1 MNEEPR
7 SSTWERVYQGTI
19 VEGGPPVLIF
29 AFASL
34 AAVIVGIASPGG
46 GLAIMALG
54 VLGAMLINFVDTRPT
69 RSGEAQ
75 SAEPEAAARRRKSSA
90 TESEG

>member
-7 SSTWERVYQGTI
+7 TSTLERVYQGTI

-34 AAVIVGIASPGG
+34 AAVIVGVASPGG

-54 VLGAMLINFVDTRPT
+54 VLGAMLINFVDTRPG
-69 RSGEAQ
+69 RGESQ
-75 SAEPEAAARRRKSSA
+75 PGEPEAPARRRKSPA
-90 TESEG
+90 TEAES

>member
-7 SSTWERVYQGTI
+7 TSTLERVYQGTI

-34 AAVIVGIASPGG
+34 AAVIVGVASPGG

-54 VLGAMLINFVDTRPT
+54 VLGAMLINFVDTRPS
-69 RSGEAQ
+69 RGESQ
-75 SAEPEAAARRRKSSA
+75 PGGPEAPARRRKSPA
-90 TESEG
+90 TEAES